1 MLSFPP
7 IESAYRGQGA
17 LDKND
22 ASRHTYPAIETE
34 GSRLSYKRI
43 GIFGGTFN
51 PPHLG
56 HLILAETAAD
66 SLELDCV
73 FFVPASNPPHKIGLP
88 RAPAE
93 DRLAMVKLAI
103 DGNARFTTSRADMDR
118 PGPHYAVDMIAMF
131 HRDYPDAELFFL
143 MGSDSLRDFLSWSQ
157 PDEILRMTTLV
168 VMQRPDVYPDLSTLT
183 RRLSGLLEKLYFLEA
198 PEIEISSTEIVA
210 RIKEGR
216 SIRYRV
222 PESVLNYLTE
232 HQLYT
237 VPKDDES

>member
-1 MLSFPP
+1 M
-7 IESAYRGQGA
+7 
-17 LDKND
+17 
-22 ASRHTYPAIETE
+22 
-34 GSRLSYKRI
+34 SYKRI

-73 FFVPASNPPHKIGLP
+73 FFVPASNPPHKIGMP

-93 DRLAMVKLAI
+93 VRLAMVELAI
-103 DGNARFTTSRADMDR
+103 ASNPRFTTSRADMDR

-131 HRDYPDAELFFL
+131 HREFPEAELFFL
-143 MGSDSLRDFLSWSQ
+143 MGSDSLRDFLSWSR
-157 PDEILRMTTLV
+157 PDEILHMTTLV

-183 RRLSGLLEKLYFLEA
+183 RRLPGLLEKLYFLEA

-210 RIKEGR
+210 RIKQGR

-222 PESVLNYLTE
+222 TESVLNYLTE
-232 HQLYT
+232 HQLYI